1 MPCSNIGM
9 PQVNAFTIMKL
20 AGHSSMTVIQRCISS
35 TLASIEFGL
44 SPAANAESQSTGTGK
59 CHEFPHNPPPI
70 TRASIVTTEGPVAQR
85 LEQGTHNPLAGGSNP
100 SGPTNKISRGRTR
113 RPNLLFSARFG
124 QGHSA

>member
-1 MPCSNIGM
+1 MRLQSKSWPDIPALQCSALRFILHCSLFELGFN
-9 PQVNAFTIMKL
+9 
-20 AGHSSMTVIQRCISS
+20 
-35 TLASIEFGL
+35 
-44 SPAANAESQSTGTGK
+44 PATDAESQSTGTGK

-113 RPNLLFSARFG
+113 RPNLLF
-124 QGHSA
+124 

>member
-44 SPAANAESQSTGTGK
+44 
-59 CHEFPHNPPPI
+59 F
-70 TRASIVTTEGPVAQR
+70 
-85 LEQGTHNPLAGGSNP
+85 
-100 SGPTNKISRGRTR
+100 SGCKR
-113 RPNLLFSARFG
+113 
-124 QGHSA
+124 